1 MISKSSRFGVGSL
14 ISVRAS
20 EGLRTVS
27 GDLRLFFNP
36 RLQTHP
42 ECQHCIAILLRLN
55 GTQNPLF
62 ADSFRRGEEAAFDC
76 LYREYFPSLTYFA
89 NRILAD
95 TDTAEDVVQDCFVQL
110 WHRRERLSHIKAI
123 KSYLYTSVK
132 NKCLKQLEQQ
142 KRNTAFKEPDKSEQG
157 TEAAVIAAET
167 ARELYQFI
175 ETLSPALQ
183 QIIRLYYLEGK
194 SNREIAQQ
202 LQIEPDTVIRQR
214 LRAIMALRKSKIS
227 L

>member
-1 MISKSSRFGVGSL
+1 M
-14 ISVRAS
+14 
-20 EGLRTVS
+20 
-27 GDLRLFFNP
+27 
-36 RLQTHP
+36 
-42 ECQHCIAILLRLN
+42 LRLN
-55 GTQNPLF
+55 GTQDPLF

-76 LYREYFPSLTYFA
+76 LFREFFPSLTYFA
-89 NRILAD
+89 NRILSNL
-95 TDTAEDVVQDCFVQL
+95 TTAEDIVQDCFVQL
-110 WHRRERLSHIKAI
+110 WQRRGRLSHIKAI
-123 KSYLYTSVK
+123 KSYLYGSVR
-132 NKCLKQLEQQ
+132 NQCLKYLERQ
-142 KRNTAFKEPDKSEQG
+142 KRQVEFNEPELAEPSIEQ
-157 TEAAVIAAET
+157 AVITDET

-214 LRAIMALRKSKIS
+214 LRAIMALRKTKIS